1 MTRPREQLYAGLDV
15 GTTSVT
21 TVVARV
27 ASNGMEVLAL
37 GHTPSQGMRKG
48 LVVDAAALTAAVR
61 RSASEAA
68 SALGRRLPSTHVG
81 VAGVADAK
89 AASGDRDAA
98 AEITSAV
105 RNAGVRVRR
114 TVPQHLASASA
125 VLSANERELGVV
137 LLDVGG
143 GTTGI
148 AVFESGAVRHASAI
162 PVGGQQFTSDLAVGL
177 GIPPE
182 VAERVK
188 LALGSAEPDGA
199 EARLEVA
206 GIHEGGSQLVS
217 RRRASELLRERSEE
231 LMRLVLGRVREAGLD
246 RMPPGGLV
254 LTGGGAKLPAFA
266 DAAARYGQC
275 PVRVAAP
282 ASSLTLPAEMQD
294 PSFSTAVGLVLW
306 AVQYP
311 ARTAPAPF
319 GGWVRRLIGGLHLH
333 KPQGAPA

>member
-15 GTTSVT
+15 GTTRVT

-68 SALGRRLPSTHVG
+68 AALGRRLPSTHV
-81 VAGVADAK
+81 GVADAK

-105 RNAGVRVRR
+105 RNAGVRIRG

-125 VLSANERELGVV
+125 VLSANERQLGVV

-162 PVGGQQFTSDLAVGL
+162 PVGGQQFTNDLAVGL

-231 LMRLVLGRVREAGLD
+231 LVRLVLGRVREAGLG

-311 ARTAPAPF
+311 ARTAAAPF
-319 GGWVRRLIGGLHLH
+319 RGWVRRLIGGLHLH